1 MRKVAV
7 IMGSTSDLPVA
18 EKAIQTLKEYGIE
31 TEVRVLSAHRCPNE
45 AREFAASA
53 RESGFSCIIALA
65 GMAAHLAGA
74 MAANTTLPVIGV
86 PCSGTKLDGMDAL
99 LSTVQM
105 PSGIPV
111 ASRRYRRGE
120 KRRHPCRPDHGCER
134 RGLAH
139 KLQAARDE
147 GTAAVL
153 KADEETS
160 SATKT
165 EKPSIHIN
173 QQKYK
178 IKRRTVIMEKRKN
191 SSTKARPRRFTPPK
205 IPTSSSFPTRTT
217 PPPLTAQ
224 RRVPSSA
231 RASSTTR

>member
-86 PCSGTKLDGMDAL
+86 PCSGAKLDGMDAL

-111 ASRRYRRGE
+111 ATMAINGAKNAAIFAAQIFAVSDKELAKKLADYRGE
-120 KRRHPCRPDHGCER
+120 MVEGVEK
-134 RGLAH
+134 
-139 KLQAARDE
+139 KAAR
-147 GTAAVL
+147 V
-153 KADEETS
+153 KA
-160 SATKT
+160 
-165 EKPSIHIN
+165 
-173 QQKYK
+173 Q
-178 IKRRTVIMEKRKN
+178 
-191 SSTKARPRRFTPPK
+191 
-205 IPTSSSFPTRTT
+205 
-217 PPPLTAQ
+217 L
-224 RRVPSSA
+224 
-231 RASSTTR
+231 